1 MSRILTVDDSR
12 AIRMIVSK
20 QLAPLGFE
28 IGEAEDGNDG
38 LKQLQAAKYDLVIL
52 DVTMPNLDGPGMLA
66 KMRESGDKTPVLML
80 TSESKTAIVTTVM
93 RLGISDFVLKPFKGE
108 ELKQKVLKALKLP
121 ADYAPAAAAGAAA
134 PSAAPTAAPAADA
147 AATSSRALVIDDM
160 ENVHKKVRSLIPPS
174 VPVDAVMTVNE
185 AMGLCRSN
193 KYGLILIDGELP
205 DANLPSV
212 TKQIRL
218 LQAKAHLVALALRS
232 ANNVTAEMRAQGFD
246 DVLLKPFTNEAVDAL
261 VDKCFADN
269 QELVTVNENFIKLA
283 GFTGREDKL
292 EHYFQKLAGKCKEI
306 VPKLAAAC
314 FDNAVLD
321 ASSLPLAQP
330 LRAGQFMAELAKVS
344 TDAGLGLRVVGSG
357 DLATVVSRFEE
368 AKEIKL
374 FHTVEEARAAA

>member
-1 MSRILTVDDSR
+1 MPRILTVDDSR

-38 LKQLQAAKYDLVIL
+38 LKQLQSAKYDLVIL

-66 KMRESGDKTPVLML
+66 KMREGGDKTPVLML

-108 ELKQKVLKALKLP
+108 ELKVKVLKALKLP
-121 ADYAPAAAAGAAA
+121 ADYSPAAAPAAAGAPAAAAPAAEAGSAAA
-134 PSAAPTAAPAADA
+134 
-147 AATSSRALVIDDM
+147 RALVIDDM
-160 ENVHKKVRSLIPPS
+160 ENVHKKVRSLIPAA
-174 VPVDAVMTVNE
+174 VPVDAVMTINE
-185 AMGLCRSN
+185 AMGLCRSH
-193 KYGLILIDGELP
+193 KYALILIDGELP

-212 TKQIRL
+212 TKQLRL
-218 LQAKAHLVALALRS
+218 LQAKATLVALALRS
-232 ANNVTAEMRAQGFD
+232 SNNVTAEMRSQGFD
-246 DVLLKPFTNEAVDAL
+246 DVLLKPFTSEALDAL

-269 QELVTVNENFIKLA
+269 QELVTVDENLVKLA

-292 EHYFQKLAGKCKEI
+292 EHYFQKLAIKCKEI
-306 VPKLAAAC
+306 VAKLAEAC

-344 TDAGLGLRVVGSG
+344 TDAGVGLRVVGSG

-374 FHTVEEARAAA
+374 FQTVEEARAAA

>member
-1 MSRILTVDDSR
+1 MPRILTVDDSR

-38 LKQLQAAKYDLVIL
+38 LKQLQGAKFDLVVL

-66 KMRESGDKTPVLML
+66 KMREGGDKTPVLML
-80 TSESKTAIVTTVM
+80 TSESKTAIVSTVM

-108 ELKQKVLKALKLP
+108 ELKVKVLKALKLP
-121 ADYAPAAAAGAAA
+121 PDYAPAAAPAAAGAPAA
-134 PSAAPTAAPAADA
+134 AAPTAEAASPGTAP
-147 AATSSRALVIDDM
+147 RALVIDDM
-160 ENVHKKVRSLIPPS
+160 ENVHKKVRSLIPAA
-174 VPVDAVMTVNE
+174 VPVDAVTTINE
-185 AMGLCRSN
+185 AMGLCRSH
-193 KYGLILIDGELP
+193 KYALILIDGELP

-212 TKQIRL
+212 TKQLRL
-218 LQAKAHLVALALRS
+218 LQGKATLVALALRTS
-232 ANNVTAEMRAQGFD
+232 NNVTAEMRAQGFD
-246 DVLLKPFTNEAVDAL
+246 DVLLKPFTSEAVDAL
-261 VDKCFADN
+261 ADKCFADN
-269 QELVTVNENFIKLA
+269 QELVTAKENFIKLA

-306 VPKLAAAC
+306 VGKLAEAC
-314 FDNAVLD
+314 FDNAVID

-344 TDAGLGLRVVGSG
+344 TDAGVGLRVVGSG

-374 FHTVEEARAAA
+374 FQTVEEARAAA

>member
-1 MSRILTVDDSR
+1 MPRILTVDDSR

-80 TSESKTAIVTTVM
+80 TSESKTAIVSTVM

-108 ELKQKVLKALKLP
+108 ELKVKVLKALKLP
-121 ADYAPAAAAGAAA
+121 ADYTAAGAAPAATGAPAAAAPAPDPGAG
-134 PSAAPTAAPAADA
+134 
-147 AATSSRALVIDDM
+147 SRALVIDDM
-160 ENVHKKVRSLIPPS
+160 ENVHKKVRALVPAAI
-174 VPVDAVMTVNE
+174 PVDAVLTMND
-185 AMGLCRSN
+185 AMGLCRSH

-205 DANLPSV
+205 DTNLLSV

-218 LQAKAHLVALALRS
+218 LQPKATLVALALRTS
-232 ANNVTAEMRAQGFD
+232 NNVTAEMRSQGFD
-246 DVLLKPFTNEAVDAL
+246 DVLLKPFANEAVDAL
-261 VDKCFADN
+261 VEKCFADN
-269 QELVTVNENFIKLA
+269 QELVTVQENFVKLG

-292 EHYFQKLAGKCKEI
+292 EHYFQKLAAKCKEI
-306 VPKLAAAC
+306 LGKLAEAC

-321 ASSLPLAQP
+321 ASSLPLTQP
-330 LRAGQFMAELAKVS
+330 LRTGQFMAELCKAS
-344 TDAGLGLRVVGSG
+344 TDAGVGLRVVGSG
-357 DLATVVSRFEE
+357 ELATVVSRFEE

-374 FHTVEEARAAA
+374 FQSVEEARAAA